1 MVILFKVKILP
12 KLFIKE
18 KKYNMAVTQK
28 YGIKYPFMSDND
40 NGTYIDLNESFGDG
54 IKSQI
59 LHVLFTPKGQKLRDP
74 DFGTDVIKY
83 IFSPSDSITFNNL
96 KSDISEQISK
106 YVPSVVFRDISIY
119 KDEEDGNIVV
129 MVEYGVSKGN
139 KTEITKV
146 AVKL

>member
-1 MVILFKVKILP
+1 
-12 KLFIKE
+12 
-18 KKYNMAVTQK
+18 MAVTQK
-28 YGIKYPFMSDND
+28 YGIKYPFTSDND
-40 NGTYIDLNESFGDG
+40 NGTYIDLNDSFGDG

-83 IFSPSDSITFNNL
+83 IFSPSDTITFNSL